1 MGLIRVHIKSNDPA
15 DVFMLPEVDAKS
27 TKDEMEQKMYRYT
40 ISKHS
45 DVKMMIFYVLFSS
58 SFLPSLRLL

>member
-1 MGLIRVHIKSNDPA
+1 MGFIRVHIKSNDPA